1 MAGCQDVLTE
11 TFLMLIAQKAS
22 AEVILEVLIDEAALL
37 FPSLQRPDLEA
48 IVIGVLEEAKEQKLF
63 NRSKGNIV
71 HFPKREL
78 RGRAT
83 N

>member
-1 MAGCQDVLTE
+1 MAGCQDVLNE

-22 AEVILEVLIDEAALL
+22 AEVILEVLVDEAALL

-48 IVIGVLEEAKEQKLF
+48 IVIGVLEEAKERKLVS
-63 NRSKGNIV
+63 RSRNNV
-71 HFPKREL
+71 VDFPTRAL

>member
-22 AEVILEVLIDEAALL
+22 AEVILEVLVDEAALL

-48 IVIGVLEEAKEQKLF
+48 IVIGVLEEAKERKLVS
-63 NRSKGNIV
+63 RSRNNIV
-71 HFPKREL
+71 DFPTRAL

>member
-22 AEVILEVLIDEAALL
+22 AEVILEVLVDEAALL

-48 IVIGVLEEAKEQKLF
+48 IVIGVLEEERRRKL
-63 NRSKGNIV
+63 SSHIKGRIV
-71 HFPKREL
+71 NFPTQEL
-78 RGRAT
+78 
-83 N
+83 